1 MAASDRYNRRKGM
14 NPAHW
19 SPGTV
24 EILTVSE
31 IEQRHSD
38 QWVLVGQPQAN
49 ASHEVQS
56 GQVLFASHD
65 RDEVYRKAVE
75 LRPGRFAM
83 TSVRSARSGS
93 LA

>member
-1 MAASDRYNRRKGM
+1 
-14 NPAHW
+14 
-19 SPGTV
+19 
-24 EILTVSE
+24 
-31 IEQRHSD
+31 
-38 QWVLVGQPQAN
+38 LVGQPQAN

>member
-1 MAASDRYNRRKGM
+1 M

-19 SPGTV
+19 SPGMV

-75 LRPGRFAM
+75 LRPGRFAILFTGKM
-83 TSVRSARSGS
+83 PADAAVV
-93 LA
+93 L